1 MAPAIAAWATRM
13 GWLRLHQPTLSHISD
28 ISYMCDTKQTGL
40 PVIVYILM
48 VCTFG
53 GVFNM
58 AEHYSIFNLGST
70 PGPIAE
76 REFATGFDSAT
87 PTNPSPSL
95 PVHATVVCNLIP

>member
-1 MAPAIAAWATRM
+1 M
-13 GWLRLHQPTLSHISD
+13 TLLFAFLIGFLVF
-28 ISYMCDTKQTGL
+28 YMCDTKQTGL

-58 AEHYSIFNLGST
+58 AEHYSIFKLRSTLGL
-70 PGPIAE
+70 IAE

-87 PTNPSPSL
+87 HTNPSPSL
-95 PVHATVVCNLIP
+95 PVLVTVVCHLIP